1 MKINYEVKKRYSS
14 GIYNEKIVTN
24 KDDKDGFI
32 GFIGFSELDKS
43 EQTYSWKTEPKP
55 IECKY
60 IDFGMF

>member
-1 MKINYEVKKRYSS
+1 LKINYEVKKRYSS

-32 GFIGFSELDKS
+32 GFSELDKS

-55 IECKY
+55 IEC
-60 IDFGMF
+60 